1 MNILKT
7 ILCFVIIIIA
17 TTKSYSQNNDNE
29 LLQKGIEYIYE
40 VKFDSASVIFDGM
53 ISKYPENPQGYF
65 FKMLIEWWKINL
77 DKENDANDM
86 NFIKAVDKVIEVTD
100 KILDKNEDDYI
111 ALFYKGGAVG
121 YRGLVRSIRD
131 SWLKAAEDGREAL
144 NLFAKA
150 SELNPN
156 DKDISFGIGL
166 YNYFAEYV
174 PDKYPFVKPL
184 MILFPS
190 GNKSKG
196 LFQIQDAADNSKLAK
211 YEARSILA
219 FLYLNYENNLID
231 SEKQSRILL
240 EKFPNNSLFERYL
253 ARSFTRQGNWDSS
266 FFYWKRIIQKSDSN
280 LAGYNMPN
288 LKREGNYYIALS
300 LNKLGRI
307 NEALPYMVQVEEI
320 TNQAGQKKDA
330 FSAFNYL
337 LIGMYYDKAGD
348 REKAKEYYNKVL
360 ELENFDDSHK
370 TARNF
375 LEKPY

>member
-7 ILCFVIIIIA
+7 ILSFVIILMA
-17 TTKSYSQNNDNE
+17 TTNSYSQNNDNE

-40 VKFDSASVIFDGM
+40 VKFDSASIIFDGM

-150 SELNPN
+150 NELNPN

-166 YNYFAEYV
+166 YNYFGFI
-174 PDKYPFVKPL
+174 P
-184 MILFPS
+184 
-190 GNKSKG
+190 
-196 LFQIQDAADNSKLAK
+196 
-211 YEARSILA
+211 
-219 FLYLNYENNLID
+219 
-231 SEKQSRILL
+231 
-240 EKFPNNSLFERYL
+240 
-253 ARSFTRQGNWDSS
+253 
-266 FFYWKRIIQKSDSN
+266 
-280 LAGYNMPN
+280 
-288 LKREGNYYIALS
+288 
-300 LNKLGRI
+300 I
-307 NEALPYMVQVEEI
+307 NIRCWNTVFGKI
-320 TNQAGQKKDA
+320 
-330 FSAFNYL
+330 
-337 LIGMYYDKAGD
+337 
-348 REKAKEYYNKVL
+348 
-360 ELENFDDSHK
+360 SH
-370 TARNF
+370 
-375 LEKPY
+375 